1 MQKRSQNLQLVRENV
16 TKNRT
21 FIITIPLMVIL
32 AGLLF
37 YQYVY
42 LNVQTDIG
50 SLKERQA
57 MKTATLEKY
66 ISLLSEKPDL
76 EKRLPE
82 LKDMWDEQNAKL
94 IEGQTLSVAA
104 ASLQDTIKNIVLSSR
119 GTITS
124 ERVGKPEDEGS
135 FKKIMVSIDT
145 VLPDVRALSDVLY
158 SIETNIPYLT
168 VHDLD
173 VRIRNYRDPREL
185 IVKFQISAL
194 TKGI

>member
-1 MQKRSQNLQLVRENV
+1 M

-21 FIITIPLMVIL
+21 FIITIPLLLIL

-42 LNVQTDIG
+42 LNVQTDIE

-66 ISLLSEKPDL
+66 ISLLAEKPDL
-76 EKRLPE
+76 EKRLAA
-82 LKDMWDEQNAKL
+82 LKDIWEEQDSKL
-94 IEGQTLSVAA
+94 VEGQTLSVAA
-104 ASLQDTIKNIVLSSR
+104 ASLQDTIKNIVASSR

-124 ERVGKPEDEGS
+124 ERVGKPEDEGN
-135 FKKIMVSIDT
+135 FKKIVVSIDT
-145 VLPDVRALSDVLY
+145 VLPDIRALSDVLY

-168 VHDLD
+168 IHELD

-194 TKGI
+194 TKGS

>member
-1 MQKRSQNLQLVRENV
+1 M

-32 AGLLF
+32 VGLLF

-66 ISLLSEKPDL
+66 ISLLAEKPDL

-82 LKDMWDEQNAKL
+82 LKDVWEEQDSKL

-124 ERVGKPEDEGS
+124 ERVGKPEDEEN

-194 TKGI
+194 TKGS

>member
-1 MQKRSQNLQLVRENV
+1 M

-21 FIITIPLMVIL
+21 FIITIPLLVIL
-32 AGLLF
+32 AALLF

-42 LNVQTDIG
+42 LNVQADIA

-66 ISLLSEKPDL
+66 ISLLAEKPHL
-76 EKRLPE
+76 EEKLPE
-82 LKDMWDEQNAKL
+82 LRDLWEEQDSKL

-104 ASLQDTIKNIVLSSR
+104 ASLQDTIKNIILSSR

-124 ERVGKPEDEGS
+124 ERVGKPEDEGN
-135 FKKIMVSIDT
+135 FKKIIVSIDAL
-145 VLPDVRALSDVLY
+145 LPDVRSLSDVLY
-158 SIETNIPYLT
+158 SIETNIPYMT
-168 VHDLD
+168 VHELD

-185 IVKFQISAL
+185 IVKFQVSAL
-194 TKGI
+194 TKGT